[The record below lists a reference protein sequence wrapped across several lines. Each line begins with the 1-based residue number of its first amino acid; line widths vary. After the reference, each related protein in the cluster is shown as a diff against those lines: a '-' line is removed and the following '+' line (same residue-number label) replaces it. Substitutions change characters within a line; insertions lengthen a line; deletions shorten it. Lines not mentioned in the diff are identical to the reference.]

1 MRDRGRGGYSA
12 RRDPARRPRGNAF
25 RFDAEGAKSVLAC
38 GAKAQRAQLA
48 SPTPSPSFA
57 RDVRAQT
64 PQAPQPNSDPRNTMS
79 IQPFGATQRNLFVRP
94 GTTTTTSAKA
104 AASATNATS
113 SQPAAGTPDVASASP
128 TEPAMRRRIENYLDH
143 ADKRIDHMLEHGDL
157 SPRQQEALKNA
168 QESFHAQMG
177 RLDRALDGGE
187 GAGRYTGA
195 AAPVFRWAG
204 VPGRA
209 AQPASAT

>member
-1 MRDRGRGGYSA
+1 
-12 RRDPARRPRGNAF
+12 
-25 RFDAEGAKSVLAC
+25 
-38 GAKAQRAQLA
+38 
-48 SPTPSPSFA
+48 
-57 RDVRAQT
+57 
-64 PQAPQPNSDPRNTMS
+64 MS

-104 AASATNATS
+104 AASATSATS

-187 GAGRYTGA
+187 ANDAMHNILSNLRGSIDAILQDGASPTDPNAATGFA
-195 AAPVFRWAG
+195 KSG
-204 VPGRA
+204 QPGRTVHRTGDA
-209 AQPASAT
+209 HEIDTLA